1 MGLDGPGW
9 RAADQAQS
17 PEDTAATYR
26 KARCWLLS
34 IRSYPPVRAL
44 SILRRSR
51 DAHHR
56 HQRRISRADPG
67 NGGRRNGAHQCHE
80 PAHGTGDASLARIP
94 SARERG
100 WRSSSTYRAGRDLV
114 SKLRRSEEP
123 RLGKEWV
130 RTGKTRWSPKY

>member
-9 RAADQAQS
+9 RSADQAQS

-51 DAHHR
+51 DAYHR

-100 WRSSSTYRAGRDLV
+100 WRSSS
-114 SKLRRSEEP
+114 RSEEHTSELQLLM
-123 RLGKEWV
+123 RISSAVFCMKKKKIKQ
-130 RTGKTRWSPKY
+130 TT